1 MKFDLALV
9 TGASG
14 GLGQALCRLLDSK
27 GIPVLPITRK
37 ECDLA
42 RDRKKL
48 LDLIRE
54 KTPDLVIN
62 NAGFC
67 LYGPA
72 LDANQKDV
80 FEVNAAAAIEISLEA
95 ARALRSRGK
104 QGAIVNISSIAGDVS
119 APSMAVYAAAKAAVT
134 SFSRSFDAEMR
145 PYGIRIFAALPG
157 SLDTSFASR
166 QKPYRHPFAISP
178 DACAKAIWRQI
189 ERGQTICRIGWIF
202 RLLRLLSLL
211 APRLSEALLMKEL
224 AKRYIK

>member
-1 MKFDLALV
+1 MKFELALI

-14 GLGQALCRLLDSK
+14 GLGKALCRLLASK
-27 GIPVLPITRK
+27 GIAVLPITRK

-42 RDRKKL
+42 KDRTPLLKL
-48 LDLIRE
+48 IEE
-54 KTPDLVIN
+54 KAPDLVIN

-80 FEVNAAAAIEISLEA
+80 FEVNAAAAIEISIEA
-95 ARALRSRGK
+95 ARALRSRNK
-104 QGAIVNISSIAGDVS
+104 PGAILNVSSIAGDIS

-145 PYGIRIFAALPG
+145 PYGIRILAGLPG
-157 SLDTSFASR
+157 SLDTPFASR

-178 DACAKAIWRQI
+178 DACAEAIWRQI
-189 ERGQTICRIGWIF
+189 ERGQTVCRIGWIF

-211 APRLSEALLMKEL
+211 APRLSEAALQKEL
-224 AKRYIK
+224 SKRY